1 MSKARLIITAVIVEG
16 RSQAEVARDY
26 GVSEGWVS
34 KLVARYKTEGEAA
47 FEPRSR
53 RPHTSPNRLPSEVVD
68 LIVDL
73 RNTLAG
79 DGFDAGPETISWHL
93 ESQYQIRVSAPTVW
107 RYLKTAGLIE
117 PQPAKRPK
125 SSYIRFEAAMP
136 NEMWKSETRLVAK

>member
-34 KLVARYKTEGEAA
+34 KLIARFNSEGVTA

-53 RPHTSPNRLPSEVVD
+53 RPLTSPNRVPAGVVD

-73 RNTLAG
+73 RNIYEPASMRAAG
-79 DGFDAGPETISWHL
+79 F
-93 ESQYQIRVSAPTVW
+93 
-107 RYLKTAGLIE
+107 RYVCVG
-117 PQPAKRPK
+117 R
-125 SSYIRFEAAMP
+125 
-136 NEMWKSETRLVAK
+136 